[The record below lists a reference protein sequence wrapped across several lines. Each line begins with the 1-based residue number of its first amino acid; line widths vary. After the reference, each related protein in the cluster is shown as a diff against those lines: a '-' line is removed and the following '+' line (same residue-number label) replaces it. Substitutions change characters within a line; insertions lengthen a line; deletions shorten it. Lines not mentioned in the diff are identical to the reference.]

1 MTNPTIGPANA
12 AKYGFGLSP
21 IIILAATEPVKSI
34 VAANDKSKLSIP
46 GSYESRYL
54 YYESCRGLEAW
65 SVACFAI
72 DKFFNLKRQESDAE
86 KFLIEDLF
94 LNQNNE
100 QRKSMY
106 AATWALMALTRVI
119 DTLYIQINDKN
130 SEFGKLVVDYMN
142 LKNKNVRELK

>member
-1 MTNPTIGPANA
+1 M
-12 AKYGFGLSP
+12 
-21 IIILAATEPVKSI
+21 
-34 VAANDKSKLSIP
+34 
-46 GSYESRYL
+46 
-54 YYESCRGLEAW
+54 
-65 SVACFAI
+65 ACFAI
-72 DKFFNLKRQESDAE
+72 DKFFNLKREEPDAE

-130 SEFGKLVVDYMN
+130 SEFGKVVVNYMN
-142 LKNKNVRELK
+142 LKNKNARELN